1 MAGNMKLRALLL
13 AGLCAA
19 AGPAHAGLF
28 DDEGARQQILEL
40 EGRISDL
47 EAAGK
52 QQAEAGKQLLEA
64 DKQQT
69 RSVLDLQSQIEAQ
82 NKELRNLRGQNEEL
96 VHDLRDAEK
105 RQRDFYIDL
114 DTRVR
119 HFESIESAAPV
130 TASTAAPSPAAPST
144 PPAAA
149 APALPPQHE
158 KAANAE
164 AVDSLVVENRAY
176 ETAYSMLKSGKHLN
190 ALSSF
195 QDFLKRYPESVH
207 VPNVHYG
214 MGSAYSALKDY
225 KSALSSYQLLASKYA
240 YSPKLPDA
248 LLGIADCQAELKE
261 VNAAEKTLRQIIA
274 KYPGSETATEAK
286 KRLATLK

>member
-13 AGLCAA
+13 AGLCVAVS
-19 AGPAHAGLF
+19 PVHAGLF

-82 NKELRNLRGQNEEL
+82 NRELRNLRGQNEEL
-96 VHDLRDAEK
+96 VHNLRDAEK

-114 DTRVR
+114 DARVR
-119 HFESIESAAPV
+119 HFESIESAVPPA
-130 TASTAAPSPAAPST
+130 TAPAAATAST

-149 APALPPQHE
+149 APVLPPQHE
-158 KAANAE
+158 KATNAE
-164 AVDSLVVENRAY
+164 AVDSLAVENRAY
-176 ETAYSMLKSGKHLN
+176 EAAYGMFKSGKHLN
-190 ALSSF
+190 ALGSF
-195 QDFLKRYPESVH
+195 QDFLKKYPESVH

-214 MGSAYSALKDY
+214 MGSAYSALKDC
-225 KSALSSYQLLASKYA
+225 KNALASYQLLASKYA
-240 YSPKLPDA
+240 YSPKLPDT
-248 LLGIADCQAELKE
+248 LLGIAGCQAELKD

-274 KYPGSETATEAK
+274 KYPGSETAAEAK